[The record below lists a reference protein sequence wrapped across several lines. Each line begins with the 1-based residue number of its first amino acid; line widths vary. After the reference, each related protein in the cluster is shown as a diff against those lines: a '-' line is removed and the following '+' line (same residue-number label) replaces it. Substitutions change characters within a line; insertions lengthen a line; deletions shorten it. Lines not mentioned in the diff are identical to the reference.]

1 MGKNGNAISAEER
14 VEELVL
20 AGIGLSERKP
30 KKFRKAVQRGRKA
43 EKKSNAYTG
52 VLAQV
57 HARVAGLRSARRR
70 WRLVRGLGPRGV
82 CRQGAGRGCRPQ
94 ADGRT
99 HPRVRATRRGQRA
112 APTDVRASGGGW
124 YDLRAHGVLVDRV
137 QGEQEAAPEPR
148 NSPAAQPRSDRGT

>member
-1 MGKNGNAISAEER
+1 MSRNGAEVGPFGERPER

-43 EKKSNAYTG
+43 ERKSNAYTG

-70 WRLVRGLGPRGV
+70 WRLVPRSGSAGCV
-82 CRQGAGRGCRPQ
+82 STRCRARMPPSSGRQ
-94 ADGRT
+94 
-99 HPRVRATRRGQRA
+99 
-112 APTDVRASGGGW
+112 
-124 YDLRAHGVLVDRV
+124 
-137 QGEQEAAPEPR
+137 
-148 NSPAAQPRSDRGT
+148 NSPSSTCN